1 MAAGYIE
8 TKGAVK
14 TFLAELNRVLNDRI
28 SKVELY
34 PREDKEE
41 QYTTEYCLTELNYTT
56 DDVKTELKQLK
67 DTDYVETCDDERN
80 KKSNRYYV
88 FKRII
93 QNREIYIKVKIKSY
107 DKKVVLCMSFHFAE
121 YPLKT
126 AY

>member
-8 TKGAVK
+8 TKGAVR
-14 TFLAELNRVLNDRI
+14 TFLAELNRILNDGK

-56 DDVKTELKQLK
+56 DDVKIELKQLK